1 MRPFHAASMGSP
13 RHLRHGDDMPL
24 NHTNRIRR
32 PLAFAAVGMLALG
45 LAACGDDDDTATAD
59 ETPTTEA
66 VETETETETDTGSEA
81 PEGEVVEITAVDW
94 AYEGVPES
102 VEAGTRLS
110 LVNEGDEPHEM
121 VVIRIPD
128 EETRPVS
135 EIVAL
140 PEEELGAV
148 FGGEPTPS
156 AVLLAA
162 SGTTD
167 TPGAVMGDGTLT
179 EPGRYAIVCF
189 LPVGADDSIL
199 ESEGPP
205 ESDAPPHVSQ
215 GMFAELTV
223 S

>member
-1 MRPFHAASMGSP
+1 
-13 RHLRHGDDMPL
+13 MPQ
-24 NHTNRIRR
+24 NNTTTTRR
-32 PLAFAAVGMLALG
+32 RAAAVAACLLALG

-66 VETETETETDTGSEA
+66 AETPTEEA
-81 PEGEVVEITAVDW
+81 PEGKIVEITAVDW
-94 AYEGVPES
+94 AFEGVPES
-102 VEAGTRLS
+102 VEAGTKLS
-110 LVNEGDEPHEM
+110 LTNEGDEPHEL
-121 VVIRIPD
+121 VAIRIPD

-148 FGGEPTPS
+148 FGGEPMPAT
-156 AVLLAA
+156 VLLAA
-162 SGTTD
+162 TGTTD

-223 S
+223 T

>member
-1 MRPFHAASMGSP
+1 
-13 RHLRHGDDMPL
+13 MPPNN
-24 NHTNRIRR
+24 NHTTRR
-32 PLAFAAVGMLALG
+32 RAAAVAACLLALG

-59 ETPTTEA
+59 ETTTTEA
-66 VETETETETDTGSEA
+66 VDTETSTEADEDA
-81 PEGEVVEITAVDW
+81 PEGEIVEITAVDW
-94 AYEGVPES
+94 AFEGVPES

-110 LVNEGDEPHEM
+110 LTNEGDEPHEL
-121 VVIRIPD
+121 VAIRIPD

-148 FGGEPTPS
+148 FGGEPMPAT
-156 AVLLAA
+156 VILAA
-162 SGTTD
+162 TGTTD

-189 LPVGADDSIL
+189 LPVGADDSVL
-199 ESEGPP
+199 EADGPP

-223 S
+223 T

>member
-1 MRPFHAASMGSP
+1 MNST
-13 RHLRHGDDMPL
+13 L
-24 NHTNRIRR
+24 RR
-32 PLAFAAVGMLALG
+32 PLAFAAIGLLSLG

-59 ETPTTEA
+59 ETPTEA
-66 VETETETETDTGSEA
+66 TDTDTETETETEA
-81 PEGEVVEITAVDW
+81 PADAEVVEVTAVD
-94 AYEGVPES
+94 YGFEGLPDEVP
-102 VEAGTRLS
+102 AGTKLS
-110 LVNEGDEPHEM
+110 LKNEGAEPHEM
-121 VVIRIPD
+121 VVIRVPD

-156 AVLLAA
+156 TVLLAA
-162 SGTTD
+162 TGTTD

-189 LPVGADDSIL
+189 LPVGSDDSIL

-205 ESDAPPHVSQ
+205 EGGSAPPHVSQ
-215 GMFAELTV
+215 GMFAELLV

>member
-1 MRPFHAASMGSP
+1 M
-13 RHLRHGDDMPL
+13 
-24 NHTNRIRR
+24 NRTMRR
-32 PLAFAAVGMLALG
+32 PLAFVATGLLALG
-45 LAACGDDDDTATAD
+45 LTACGDDDDTEASA

-66 VETETETETDTGSEA
+66 AETETETETEA
-81 PEGEVVEITAVDW
+81 EGEAAGETVEITAVDW
-94 AYEGVPES
+94 AFEGVPES
-102 VEAGTRLS
+102 VEAGTKLS
-110 LVNEGDEPHEM
+110 LKNEGDEPHEM

-140 PEEELGAV
+140 PQEELGAV
-148 FGGEPTPS
+148 FGGEPEPAT
-156 AVLLAA
+156 VLLAKTG
-162 SGTTD
+162 STD

-199 ESEGPP
+199 EAEGPP
-205 ESDAPPHVSQ
+205 EGDAPPHVSQ

>member
-1 MRPFHAASMGSP
+1 
-13 RHLRHGDDMPL
+13 MPQ
-24 NHTNRIRR
+24 NNTTTTRR
-32 PLAFAAVGMLALG
+32 RAAAVAACLLALG

-66 VETETETETDTGSEA
+66 AETPTEADEEA
-81 PEGEVVEITAVDW
+81 PEGEIVEITAVDW
-94 AYEGVPES
+94 AFEGVPES
-102 VEAGTRLS
+102 VEAGTKLS
-110 LVNEGDEPHEM
+110 VTNEGDEPHEL
-121 VVIRIPD
+121 VAIRIPD

-148 FGGEPTPS
+148 FGGEPMPAT
-156 AVLLAA
+156 VLLAA
-162 SGTTD
+162 TGTTD

-223 S
+223 T

>member
-1 MRPFHAASMGSP
+1 
-13 RHLRHGDDMPL
+13 MPL
-24 NHTNRIRR
+24 NTTHTTSIRR
-32 PLAFAAVGMLALG
+32 RAAAVAACLLALG

-59 ETPTTEA
+59 ETPTEVTDA
-66 VETETETETDTGSEA
+66 ETETETETEA
-81 PEGEVVEITAVDW
+81 PAEGDVVEVTAVDW
-94 AYEGVPES
+94 AFEGLPDEVA
-102 VEAGTRLS
+102 AGTRLS
-110 LVNEGDEPHEM
+110 LTNGGEEPHEL
-121 VVIRIPD
+121 VAIRIPD

-140 PEEELGAV
+140 PQEELGAI

-156 AVLLAA
+156 TVLLAA
-162 SGTTD
+162 TGTTD

-199 ESEGPP
+199 DSEGPP
-205 ESDAPPHVSQ
+205 QSDAPPHVSQ
-215 GMFAELTV
+215 GMFAELVV

>member
-1 MRPFHAASMGSP
+1 MPQNNTTTTRRRAVAVAAC
-13 RHLRHGDDMPL
+13 L
-24 NHTNRIRR
+24 
-32 PLAFAAVGMLALG
+32 LALG

-59 ETPTTEA
+59 ETTTTEA
-66 VETETETETDTGSEA
+66 VDTETST
-81 PEGEVVEITAVDW
+81 EGEIVEITAVDW
-94 AYEGVPES
+94 AFEGVPES
-102 VEAGTRLS
+102 VEAGTKLS
-110 LVNEGDEPHEM
+110 LTNEGDEPHE
-121 VVIRIPD
+121 VVAIRIPD

-148 FGGEPTPS
+148 FGGEPEPAT
-156 AVLLAA
+156 VILAKT
-162 SGTTD
+162 GTTD
-167 TPGAVMGDGTLT
+167 TPGAVVGDGTLT

-189 LPVGADDSIL
+189 LPVGADDAVL
-199 ESEGPP
+199 DAAGPP

>member
-1 MRPFHAASMGSP
+1 
-13 RHLRHGDDMPL
+13 MPQ
-24 NHTNRIRR
+24 NNTTTTRR
-32 PLAFAAVGMLALG
+32 RAAAVAACLLALG
-45 LAACGDDDDTATAD
+45 LTACGDDDDTAAAD

-66 VETETETETDTGSEA
+66 TETETEGEGEGEGEDA
-81 PEGEVVEITAVDW
+81 PDGEVVEITAVDW
-94 AYEGVPES
+94 AFEGVPES
-102 VEAGTRLS
+102 VEAGTTLS
-110 LVNEGDEPHEM
+110 LTNEGDEPHEL
-121 VVIRIPD
+121 VAIRIPD

-148 FGGEPTPS
+148 FGGEPMPAT
-156 AVLLAA
+156 VLLAA
-162 SGTTD
+162 TGTTD

>member
-1 MRPFHAASMGSP
+1 
-13 RHLRHGDDMPL
+13 MPL
-24 NHTNRIRR
+24 NHTSLRR

-45 LAACGDDDDTATAD
+45 LTACGDDDDTATPD

-66 VETETETETDTGSEA
+66 VDSETETDTESEA
-81 PEGEVVEITAVDW
+81 PEGEVVEITAVD
-94 AYEGVPES
+94 YGFEGVPES
-102 VEAGTRLS
+102 VEAGTKLS
-110 LVNEGDEPHEM
+110 LTNEGREPHEM

-162 SGTTD
+162 TGTTD

-189 LPVGADDSIL
+189 LPLGSDDSIL

-205 ESDAPPHVSQ
+205 EGDAPPHVSQ
-215 GMFAELTV
+215 GMYAELTV